1 MSGFSA
7 LSLFLTADM
16 CCWTAPG
23 TRGVPLVQ
31 GGCPEQDSEA
41 RAGAPGTL
49 DGLSPGRGQGGFLE
63 QFKGGLGE
71 AGAGSQGLSVER
83 QGAWGLCSG
92 PSTGL
97 LWALEAVGLLLVA
110 LGRLGGL
117 DPCGTYPEPCAP
129 SKGWWC
135 GLYQGFLEAALLCL
149 VFCPCLPVPLTW
161 PEDVRPAL
169 SPEPTPV
176 GALPRDQRRL
186 AVLVSSCSGAWQG
199 LLGVLPGGTDRLCGW
214 VLLGGGQRYPR

>member
-31 GGCPEQDSEA
+31 GVCPGRESKA

-71 AGAGSQGLSVER
+71 AGAGSRGLLVER

-92 PSTGL
+92 PSTGP

-117 DPCGTYPEPCAP
+117 DPHGTYPESCTP
-129 SKGWWC
+129 SKG
-135 GLYQGFLEAALLCL
+135 
-149 VFCPCLPVPLTW
+149 
-161 PEDVRPAL
+161 
-169 SPEPTPV
+169 
-176 GALPRDQRRL
+176 
-186 AVLVSSCSGAWQG
+186 
-199 LLGVLPGGTDRLCGW
+199 
-214 VLLGGGQRYPR
+214 